1 VTHGTVPRRLPE
13 RVVVVGDIHAQAG
26 KFWRILRE
34 AALSD
39 DACRPSDELVNGQTQ
54 LVLLGDLVHAKTRAH
69 YAALIGAEVY
79 DEFHPPHVRRA
90 ESAQEAF
97 LREVKGF
104 TERAPGGVTIILG
117 NHDYSAL
124 TGAEG
129 VLSTDGLSHREWHPS
144 GRTLPDDLRAWLAAW
159 PVELVVAGVHF
170 AHVGPKPEHNRYDAG
185 FYLEN
190 RRDWIL
196 EARDFIAETPYR
208 FGVYGHTPVRG
219 GAHFASQGRALLLDM
234 NGTGDEYAY
243 LTLTLSGTEVGLEL
257 RGTFLSTVLP

>member
-1 VTHGTVPRRLPE
+1 MTGPLNRVE

-39 DACRPSDELVNGQTQ
+39 DACRPSAELVNGHTH

-69 YAALIGAEVY
+69 YAALIGEEVY

-97 LREVKGF
+97 LREVKRF
-104 TERAPGGVTIILG
+104 SDLAPGGVTVILG

-129 VLSTDGLSHREWHPS
+129 VLSTDDLAHREWHPS
-144 GRTLPDDLRAWLAAW
+144 GRTLPSDLRAWLATW
-159 PVELVVAGVHF
+159 PTELVVAGVHF

-196 EARDFIAETPYR
+196 EARDLIAETPYR

-234 NGTGDEYAY
+234 NGTDDEYAY
-243 LTLTLSGTEVGLEL
+243 LSLTFSETDALLEL